1 MRPDRLSF
9 HDQKKLVQKT
19 NLFDTVHYT
28 KNNPDILNK
37 IEALD
42 HYLIYG
48 YKENREPFEEFNS
61 AEIFRR
67 YPESK
72 NYNPLVYCIYNN
84 IPVFRKVPPIENKII
99 PSPPRQSRPNVIPLI
114 SSPIQKENNTT
125 RIKLFEFNHSEDKVY
140 KKLTLLKDIKIGVVI
155 PTAWKKGS
163 LTTTL
168 IDFFTSKE
176 INVVLVNNSF
186 HSIDYKEKYCKV
198 VEYNYPFNFSKI
210 NNFGTGFLPEDVNV
224 FLFCND
230 DLEVFQEDWLSKL
243 LETFQDRSVGCCGP
257 VSFNSDGS
265 LQGAGAK
272 MRLEDSGVI
281 GLNVLPTNLTEV
293 QTLGGC
299 CIAIRKDVFNKIKG
313 FREEFIITHSD
324 TTMGLD
330 VNNTGYKVIVNPF
343 SKIKHYERTSR
354 GKDLLQDTVSFWK
367 MYSKDILK
375 YSSIELPRKG
385 LIITYPEF
393 LDLNKIKKIILLKLD
408 HFGDTVIATNVINKF
423 KNICSDIT
431 IVCGS
436 WMENYFKELGFKDI
450 VSIDFFGK
458 NGVMGGIRGLK
469 EEDKIKLSK
478 LEGDLGVDLRVG
490 SETRFI
496 LDIINVKF
504 KAGFLSTPY
513 IDLDFNLPYEVFS
526 KKIHNGTQLELLFSR
541 IPFYQSDTQKNAQSD
556 TIVIN
561 PFASSPQKSMSDLQW
576 ILLIDKLEMCNFRI
590 LLAADKENKN
600 NLNKYLRKNI
610 EILPFF
616 EFYDF
621 GEYISDLN
629 PLCYIGVD
637 TGPTHL
643 VASKGVNV
651 IEIMS
656 GLVPPEEWQSYGPNT
671 ITLTN
676 ITTKNCNPCYN
687 LNCQHREC
695 IEKIEP
701 KDILWAIGK
710 FIK

>member
-9 HDQKKLVQKT
+9 HDQKKLVQKQ
-19 NLFDTVHYT
+19 NLFDVVYYT
-28 KNNPDILNK
+28 KNNNDILNK

-48 YKENREPFEEFNS
+48 WKENREPFDGFNS
-61 AEIFRR
+61 VEIFRK

-84 IPVFRKVPPIENKII
+84 IQLHRIIPPVENKII
-99 PSPPRQSRPNVIPLI
+99 PPIRQNT
-114 SSPIQKENNTT
+114 PIVNFPIYKENKIGNNTT
-125 RIKLFEFNHSEDKVY
+125 RTRLFEFNHFKDKVY
-140 KKLTLLKDIKIGVVI
+140 KKLTPLKDIKVGVVI
-155 PTAWKKGS
+155 PTAWKKDN
-163 LTTTL
+163 LTTKL
-168 IDFFTSKE
+168 IDFFISKK

-186 HSIDYKEKYCKV
+186 HSIDYKEKYCKA

-210 NNFGTGFLPEDVNV
+210 NNFGTNFLPKDVNV

-230 DLEVFQEDWLSKL
+230 DLEIFQEDWLSKL
-243 LETFQDRSVGCCGP
+243 LETFQDESVGCCGP
-257 VSFNSDGS
+257 VALNPDGS

-281 GLNVLPTNLTEV
+281 GLNILPTNLTEV

-299 CIAIRKDVFNKIKG
+299 CIAIRKDVFNEING
-313 FREEFIITHSD
+313 FREEFTITHSD

-330 VNNTGYKVIVNPF
+330 VNKAGYKVIVNPF
-343 SKIKHYERTSR
+343 SKIKHYERSSR
-354 GKDLLQDTVSFWK
+354 GKDLPEDTFTFWK
-367 MYSKDILK
+367 LYSKDILK
-375 YSSIELPRKG
+375 YSSMELPRKG
-385 LIITYPEF
+385 LIVTYPEY
-393 LDLNKIKKIILLKLD
+393 LNVNKIKKIILLKLD
-408 HFGDTVIATNVINKF
+408 HFGDTAIATNVINKF

-431 IVCGS
+431 VVCGS
-436 WMENYFKELGFKDI
+436 WMENYFKQLGFKNI
-450 VSIDFFGK
+450 VSVDFFGT
-458 NGVMGGIRGLK
+458 NGVMGGVKGLK
-469 EEDKIKLSK
+469 EKDKLKLSK

-504 KAGFLSTPY
+504 KAGFSVPQ
-513 IDLDFNLPYEVFS
+513 IDLDFSLPYEVFG

-541 IPFYQSDTQKNAQSD
+541 IPFYRNDTRSVDSN
-556 TIVIN
+556 TVIIN
-561 PFASSPQKSMSDLQW
+561 PFASTPQKSMSDLQW
-576 ILLIDKLEMCNFRI
+576 NLLLDKLIMCNFKII
-590 LLAADKENKN
+590 LATDKENRN
-600 NLNKYLRKNI
+600 NLNKYLRKNL
-610 EILPFF
+610 EVLPFF

-621 GEYISDLN
+621 GEYIANLS

-651 IEIMS
+651 VEIMS
-656 GLVPPEEWQSYGPNT
+656 GLVPPEEWQSYGPNV

-687 LNCQHREC
+687 LGCQHREC
-695 IEKIEP
+695 MEKIEV
-701 KDILWAIGK
+701 KDILWAVGK
-710 FIK
+710 FIDG